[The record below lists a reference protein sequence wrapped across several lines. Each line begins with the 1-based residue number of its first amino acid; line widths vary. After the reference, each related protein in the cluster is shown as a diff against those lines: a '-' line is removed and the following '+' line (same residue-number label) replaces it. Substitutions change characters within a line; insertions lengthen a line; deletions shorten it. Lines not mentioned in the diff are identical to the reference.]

1 MSPTRELAQQID
13 QATQGFSYYLD
24 DISGVPVYGGN
35 DGNRYDQELKAMR
48 SGADILIATP
58 GRLISHLQMG
68 NLDLSHC
75 SFFVLDEADRMLDM
89 GFSEDIKLIA
99 KELPETCQ
107 TIMFSAT
114 MPDKIEDL
122 AKSLLHN
129 HVEVKIAVSKPAEK
143 IRQSAYVC
151 YEPQKLSII
160 EHLFKQD
167 GIDRV
172 IVFSGKKTKVKDIAT
187 KLKRMNVNCGA
198 MHSDLSQAERD
209 EIMLRFKSGN
219 INVLVATDIVA
230 RGIDIDDITTVINYD
245 VPHDAEDYVH
255 RIGRT
260 ARAQRDGSAIT
271 LVSEEEI
278 YLFKLIEKFLG
289 HEVAKAPLPAGCK
302 EGPDYATAGRRTGNS
317 GRQGGKGGHAR
328 NRQRRQ
334 TNRKQG
340 NGKKSN
346 GKPQDAK
353 RVATAL
359 PDNKKKH
366 ASAKSQ
372 KRHEQHK

>member
-1 MSPTRELAQQID
+1 
-13 QATQGFSYYLD
+13 
-24 DISGVPVYGGN
+24 
-35 DGNRYDQELKAMR
+35 
-48 SGADILIATP
+48 
-58 GRLISHLQMG
+58 
-68 NLDLSHC
+68 
-75 SFFVLDEADRMLDM
+75 
-89 GFSEDIKLIA
+89 
-99 KELPETCQ
+99 
-107 TIMFSAT
+107 
-114 MPDKIEDL
+114 
-122 AKSLLHN
+122 
-129 HVEVKIAVSKPAEK
+129 
-143 IRQSAYVC
+143 
-151 YEPQKLSII
+151 
-160 EHLFKQD
+160 
-167 GIDRV
+167 
-172 IVFSGKKTKVKDIAT
+172 
-187 KLKRMNVNCGA
+187 MNVNCGA